1 MNESLLEEFYGE
13 IPTGQSLMEESL
25 MNGVLWTN
33 PNWVNSFGRIPIE
46 WTLMDKFLLDE
57 LKWTNF

>member
-46 WTLMDKFLLDE
+46 
-57 LKWTNF
+57 